1 MSVLNPGENRSRR
14 SRSVMSREIAGTVG
28 FFFPWDRWSDRS
40 LRQPD
45 VASVKIKSDMAPEP
59 SRVRK
64 QPWRVLS
71 EPTGAKNPQERASVI
86 RNLRGGASRSCS
98 WAILNLSVYIKLAI
112 PNAVV
117 IIIGSCNSALR
128 AAKCILQP
136 LCMYIGTSYVLNLPY
151 Y

>member
-1 MSVLNPGENRSRR
+1 MLRNPG
-14 SRSVMSREIAGTVG
+14 
-28 FFFPWDRWSDRS
+28 F
-40 LRQPD
+40 QQD

-64 QPWRVLS
+64 QPWRVPS
-71 EPTGAKNPQERASVI
+71 EPTGAKNPHERAEQASVI

-98 WAILNLSVYIKLAI
+98 WAILNLGVYIILAI

-128 AAKCILQP
+128 TAQCILQP
-136 LCMYIGTSYVLNLPY
+136 LCMYIVRTKFALLLSVPIYV
-151 Y
+151 